1 MIVTWGDLGTND
13 LIGCTV
19 SCYQIMTIGI
29 PVNICCSPFFSPVL
43 CQILSC
49 LGLQMSVVNSYNDI
63 YVFWDAVASCLA
75 TEMQD
80 KGW

>member
-1 MIVTWGDLGTND
+1 M
-13 LIGCTV
+13 
-19 SCYQIMTIGI
+19 MIGI

-49 LGLQMSVVNSYNDI
+49 LGLKMSVVNSYNSKYI
-63 YVFWDAVASCLA
+63 CWDAVALCLA
-75 TEMQD
+75 IEMQN